1 MSVRRGIGFVVRTYM
16 RSLII
21 TLAALAALAGCSKK
35 GESQKLRDVYHCWE
49 IGWQVVDSCYS
60 TRGAAACA
68 EWADDWF
75 ESTNTGITV
84 LDSNKAFVTD
94 RQKCAQDAVRG
105 LSVWNQ
111 LAADDMSD
119 DMADAL
125 QALQAAVK
133 AKDLAA
139 IRSARTKVRQFL
151 DL

>member
-1 MSVRRGIGFVVRTYM
+1 M
-16 RSLII
+16 R
-21 TLAALAALAGCSKK
+21 TLALALVIMAATLAGCSKK
-35 GESQKLRDVYHCWE
+35 AESQKLRDTYHCWE
-49 IGWQVVDSCYS
+49 IGWQIVDTCYS
-60 TRGAAACA
+60 RGGAAECS

-75 ESTNTGITV
+75 ETTNTGITV
-84 LDSNKAFVTD
+84 LDSNKAFATD

-119 DMADAL
+119 DMAEAL

-139 IRSARTKVRQFL
+139 IRSARTKVRLLL
-151 DL
+151 DLS

>member
-1 MSVRRGIGFVVRTYM
+1 M
-16 RSLII
+16 RSLALVLIVA
-21 TLAALAALAGCSKK
+21 AALTGCSKK

-49 IGWQVVDSCYS
+49 IGWQLVDGCYS
-60 TRGAAACA
+60 TRGGAACS
-68 EWADDWF
+68 EWAEDWF
-75 ESTNTGITV
+75 ETTNTGITV
-84 LDSNKAFVTD
+84 LDSNKAFATD

-139 IRSARTKVRQFL
+139 IRTARAKVRQFL
-151 DL
+151 DLP